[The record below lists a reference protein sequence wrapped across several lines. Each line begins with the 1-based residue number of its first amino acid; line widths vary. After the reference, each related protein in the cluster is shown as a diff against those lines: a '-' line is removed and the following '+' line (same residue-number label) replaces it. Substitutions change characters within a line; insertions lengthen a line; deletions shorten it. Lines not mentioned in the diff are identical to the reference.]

1 VNRKWLPLVAVCLG
15 TFMLLVDVTIVNVAL
30 PDMARGLHTTFA
42 QLQWVIDI
50 YALVLAAL
58 MLAIGSI
65 ADVIGRRFVYIV
77 GLIVFAL
84 GSLASGVAPSGTLL
98 IVARGVQGIGGA
110 AMYATTIA
118 LINSSYHGRDRGM
131 AFGIWGAVNG
141 AAAAAGPILGGVLT
155 AAISWRL
162 IFFVNLPVS
171 IVALAMSMKVLSE
184 TRPDRRPRIDFA
196 GSATFTI
203 SAAALTY
210 ALIRVS
216 SIGWGAMETLVVL
229 AVALIAAIA
238 FVAIESRIAEPMLDM
253 RLMRNREFVGV
264 MLGAVLLS
272 VAAFAALT
280 YTSLWLQSVL
290 GLSPIPAGLVFVP
303 LSAAALIVS
312 ASAGRFLH
320 GSPRWAIRG
329 GLLLIGIGSL
339 LQSQLNAHSGWGA
352 LIAGLAVI
360 GVGVG
365 LATPTLASAA
375 MGAVPHERGGM
386 AAGAVNTARQLGY
399 GLGIAI
405 LGTIFQARISH
416 VVGEQHLSNS
426 HGISLA
432 LSGGQTQPLRDAL
445 PRGGAESVIR
455 HAFASG
461 LETALL
467 TAGILGLV
475 AFALTVVLLR
485 PQRQANEDR
494 TADVGEREQGE
505 QVEAVEAGLAE
516 A

>member
-1 VNRKWLPLVAVCLG
+1 MNRKWLPLVAVSLG

-58 MLAIGSI
+58 MLAVGSV
-65 ADVIGRRFVYIV
+65 ADVIGRRFVYVV
-77 GLIVFAL
+77 GLIVFAV
-84 GSLASGVAPSGTLL
+84 GSLASGLAPNGTLL
-98 IVARGVQGIGGA
+98 IVARGVQGVGGA

-118 LINSSYHGRDRGM
+118 LINSSYHGRDRGI
-131 AFGIWGAVNG
+131 AFGVWGAVSG

-155 AAISWRL
+155 AALSWRL

-171 IVALAMSMKVLSE
+171 VAALAMSIRVLSE
-184 TRPDRRPRIDFA
+184 TRPERRPNVDFA
-196 GSATFTI
+196 GSATFTL

-216 SIGWGAMETLVVL
+216 SIGWGATETLIML
-229 AVALIAAIA
+229 AVCLLSAIA
-238 FVAIESRIAEPMLDM
+238 FVTIESRATEPMLDLS
-253 RLMRNREFVGV
+253 LMRNREFVGV

-280 YTSLWLQSVL
+280 YSSLWLQSVL
-290 GLSPIPAGLVFVP
+290 GLGPIPAGLVFVP

-339 LQSQLNAHSGWGA
+339 LQSPLNAHSGWGA
-352 LIAGLAVI
+352 LIAGLTVI

-375 MGAVPHERGGM
+375 MSAVPHERGGM

-399 GLGIAI
+399 GLGIAV
-405 LGTIFQARISH
+405 LGTIFQSRIGE
-416 VVGEQHLSNS
+416 VVGEQHLSGS

-432 LSGGQTQPLRDAL
+432 LSGGQSGPLRHAL
-445 PRGGAESVIR
+445 PGGAAESVIR

-461 LETALL
+461 LQTALL
-467 TAGILGLV
+467 TAGIVGLV

-485 PQRQANEDR
+485 PQRQEAAEP
-494 TADVGEREQGE
+494 AIEREQAE
-505 QVEAVEAGLAE
+505 PAE